1 MPSAACSRTAFSRP
15 EARLALALFVAW
27 PAEDRTGRALRLALD
42 HALPALVGG
51 VAGGRLVSVLIDAAA
66 PPPARAVHGL
76 LADAARQ
83 LEVVHD
89 LEASLAIDPR
99 AIAASS
105 LTDYRAAGINRVSLR
120 AGSLDET
127 AQAALATAAGLFPRC
142 ALDLTFGRPR
152 QSLAGWRAE
161 LDRAVQLGACH
172 ISLEEHSVAA
182 EGVSSDRAAAFYHL
196 AIDRLGAAGL
206 PPYEI
211 AHFARPG
218 HEARQLLHGAI
229 GGDYLGIGPGA
240 VGRVTIGGV
249 CHALAQVEPATAWL
263 RAVETGAETLRQELR
278 ADERRTELLLSG
290 LRLRAGIG
298 RIWFE
303 PVAGPL
309 EAALDAGRLE
319 PLIADGFVELDR
331 QGLRLTERG
340 WPFCDGVLARLL
352 H

>member
-1 MPSAACSRTAFSRP
+1 
-15 EARLALALFVAW
+15 VAW
-27 PAEDRTGRALRLALD
+27 PAEDRDARALRLALE
-42 HALPALVGG
+42 HALAALPG
-51 VAGGRLVSVLIDAAA
+51 VAGRRLVSVLIDAAA
-66 PPPARAVHGL
+66 APPARAVQAL
-76 LADAARQ
+76 LAAAARR
-83 LEVVHD
+83 LEIAAD

-99 AIAASS
+99 AIAAPA
-105 LTDYRAAGINRVSLR
+105 LADYRAAGINRVSLR
-120 AGSLDET
+120 AGALDDT

-182 EGVSSDRAAAFYHL
+182 DRLGSDRAAALYHL
-196 AIDRLGAAGL
+196 AIDRLSAAGL

-211 AHFARPG
+211 AHFALPS
-218 HEARQLLHGAI
+218 HESRQLVHGAT

-240 VGRVTIGGV
+240 VGRITVGGV
-249 CHALAQVEPATAWL
+249 CHALAQVEPAAAWL
-263 RAVETGAETLRQELR
+263 RAVETGAEALRQELR
-278 ADERRTELLLSG
+278 ADQRRTELLLSG

-298 RIWFE
+298 RTWFE

-309 EAALDAGRLE
+309 EAALDAGRLA
-319 PLIADGFVELDR
+319 PLIEDGFVELDR
-331 QGLRLTERG
+331 RGLRLTERG
-340 WPFCDGVLARLL
+340 WPLCDGVLARLL

>member
-1 MPSAACSRTAFSRP
+1 
-15 EARLALALFVAW
+15 VAW
-27 PAEDRTGRALRLALD
+27 PAEDRDARALRFALD
-42 HALPALVGG
+42 HALAALPGG
-51 VAGGRLVSVLIDAAA
+51 VAGRRLVSVLIDAAA
-66 PPPARAVHGL
+66 APPARAVEAL
-76 LADAARQ
+76 LADAARR
-83 LEVVHD
+83 LELAAD

-99 AIAASS
+99 TIAPAN
-105 LTDYRAAGINRVSLR
+105 LADYRAAGVNRLSLR
-120 AGSLDET
+120 AGSLDEA
-127 AQAALATAAGLFPRC
+127 AQAALATAAGLFPKC

-182 EGVSSDRAAAFYHL
+182 EDASSDRAAAYCVL
-196 AIDRLGAAGL
+196 AIDRLSAAGL

-218 HEARQLLHGAI
+218 HEARQLLHGAT

-240 VGRVTIGGV
+240 VGRVTVDGV
-249 CHALAQVEPATAWL
+249 CHALAQVEPAAAWL
-263 RAVETGAETLRQELR
+263 RAVETGAETLQQELR

-298 RIWFE
+298 RTWFE
-303 PVAGPL
+303 PKAGPL
-309 EAALDAGRLE
+309 EAALDAGRLA
-319 PLIADGFVELDR
+319 PLIEDGFVELDR
-331 QGLRLTERG
+331 RGLRLTERG